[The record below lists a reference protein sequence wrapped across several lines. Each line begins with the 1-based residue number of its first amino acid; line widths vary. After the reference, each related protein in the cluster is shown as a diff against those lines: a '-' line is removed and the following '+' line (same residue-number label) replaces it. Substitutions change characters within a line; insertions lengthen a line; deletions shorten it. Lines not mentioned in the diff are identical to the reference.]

1 MKMITQ
7 KELWKL
13 LSYDAIRGVFTWRVT
28 TGPRAQAGAVA
39 GTIHPSGYRYI
50 MVNGKHYNASR
61 LAFLYIR
68 GYFPEH
74 NVDHIN
80 RIRNDDRWCNLR
92 KVSHYCN
99 NRNTGNRKTNTSGVK
114 GVHWYKRDQRW
125 EAYIQADDKRK
136 CIGRFDDF
144 TEAVA
149 HRLAAEQCLDWS
161 GCDSSSPAFKHIQN
175 YLSKEDKI

>member
-13 LSYDAIRGVFTWRVT
+13 LLYDAIRGVFTWRVT

-99 NRNTGNRKTNTSGVK
+99 NRNTGNRKTNTSGIK
-114 GVHWYKRDQRW
+114 RW
-125 EAYIQADDKRK
+125 EAYYI
-136 CIGRFDDF
+136 
-144 TEAVA
+144 
-149 HRLAAEQCLDWS
+149 
-161 GCDSSSPAFKHIQN
+161 
-175 YLSKEDKI
+175 